1 MIKDKLDIT
10 LTKDQMTFIN
20 EFKKYFDRTYE
31 TNPYKKVE
39 RNKDIFFKLLL
50 KEKTIKELADE
61 YEISITRVRDIF
73 NKGMRMLRL
82 YKRIRFFNYT
92 MNDYTKE
99 KYA

>member
-1 MIKDKLDIT
+1 MNLDRSKNIGI
-10 LTKDQMTFIN
+10 LIGGYSN
-20 EFKKYFDRTYE
+20 
-31 TNPYKKVE
+31 
-39 RNKDIFFKLLL
+39 
-50 KEKTIKELADE
+50 E